1 MMGWWN
7 KLVRDK
13 NSKKVE
19 TTSSKPKMSDKDKAT
34 SKGEPWVKVM
44 EIEMNPDNPGE
55 GYFELDWNQ
64 PFVDKLRNAG
74 YTGNNDEEIIDL
86 WFTSLCR
93 NIGAEEEYN
102 G

>member
-1 MMGWWN
+1 MGWWN

-34 SKGEPWVKVM
+34 AKGEPWVKVM

-64 PFVDKLRNAG
+64 PFVEKLRNAG

>member
-1 MMGWWN
+1 MGWWN

-13 NSKKVE
+13 NSKKVD

-34 SKGEPWVKVM
+34 AKGEPWVKVM

-64 PFVDKLRNAG
+64 PFVEKLRNAG

>member
-13 NSKKVE
+13 NSKKVD

-34 SKGEPWVKVM
+34 AKGEPWVKVM

-64 PFVDKLRNAG
+64 PFVEKLRNAG

>member
-1 MMGWWN
+1 MGWWN

-34 SKGEPWVKVM
+34 AKGEPWVKVM

-64 PFVDKLRNAG
+64 PFVEKLRNAG
-74 YTGNNDEEIIDL
+74 YTGNNDEEIIDKIFKSGL
-86 WFTSLCR
+86 
-93 NIGAEEEYN
+93 
-102 G
+102 

>member
-34 SKGEPWVKVM
+34 AKGEPWVKVM

-64 PFVDKLRNAG
+64 PFVEKLRNAG

>member
-13 NSKKVE
+13 KSKEESPLSEKE
-19 TTSSKPKMSDKDKAT
+19 KAT
-34 SKGEPWVKVM
+34 AKGEPYVRVVSV
-44 EIEMNPDNPGE
+44 ELNEENPGE
-55 GYFELDWNQ
+55 GYFELDWNK
-64 PFVDKLRNAG
+64 PFVEKLRASG
-74 YTGNNDEEIIDL
+74 YTGNSEEEIVDL

-93 NIGAEEEYN
+93 NIGDDL